1 VLLGVAVNV
10 ARVLRIGLV
19 LRSYLKGNKMDHS
32 NVRQEVIAEANAAIV
47 TVRDI
52 VRNLTVEERTYLHQT
67 SPVYR
72 QLVDT
77 IRNWYAVSDGR

>member
-1 VLLGVAVNV
+1 
-10 ARVLRIGLV
+10 
-19 LRSYLKGNKMDHS
+19 MDHS
-32 NVRQEVIAEANAAIV
+32 NVRQEVIAESNAAIV
-47 TVRDI
+47 KVRDI
-52 VRNLTVEERTYLHQT
+52 VRELTVEERDYLYQT